1 VLTVIDCGL
10 YNGITTTTT
19 TLASTTTT
27 TTLAPATTTT
37 TTVGCPSVTID
48 YYYDRET
55 TSLSFTLDTVSYS
68 IIEIFD
74 NMSMKVPEP
83 MYTITTEGSTTLIT
97 GIFTV
102 DPLGKWT
109 IVLDSCS
116 YQVPVENGHTTTT
129 TLRG

>member
-1 VLTVIDCGL
+1 MLTDLDCGL
-10 YNGITTTTT
+10 YSGITTTTT
-19 TLASTTTT
+19 TLESKTTT

-68 IIEIFD
+68 ILEVFD
-74 NMSMKVPEP
+74 IMTMKVPDD
-83 MYTITTEGSTTLIT
+83 MYTVTLDGSTTLIT
-97 GIFTV
+97 GIFTI

-109 IVLDSCS
+109 IVLDGCS
-116 YQVPVENGHTTTT
+116 YQVTVEDGHTTTT